1 MEINITSLLSEDM
14 FQFSHS
20 AYEGGD
26 NAGRNTWKAALD
38 GPRPLLSTA
47 EELQAFRDYLP
58 DFGAWD
64 AEEIAAMDDNELQ
77 ALFLQF
83 IAGDVRECP
92 AIEGGRADSLDEID
106 WPAYE
111 AEASAGRIPSNLC
124 RADSGE
130 VFYSL
135 SH

>member
-1 MEINITSLLSEDM
+1 MEINITSVLSEDM

-20 AYEGGD
+20 AAEGGE
-26 NAGRNTWKAALD
+26 NAGRNTWNAALS
-38 GPRPLLSTA
+38 GPRPLLSTE

-58 DFGAWD
+58 EFGAWD
-64 AEEIAAMDDNELQ
+64 REDIADMDDNALQ

-83 IAGDVRECP
+83 IAGDVLQCP
-92 AIEGGRADSLDEID
+92 SIEGGRADSLDEID
-106 WPAYE
+106 WE
-111 AEASAGRIPSNLC
+111 ALEGDDNRPGSLY

-130 VFYSL
+130 VYYSL